1 MIALLQTVQRASVQV
16 DGEQIA
22 AIDQGLL
29 AYLGFARD
37 DQYEDLADF
46 IARIIAYRIFA
57 DPEAKM
63 NLSLADT
70 GASLLLVP
78 QFTLVANTR
87 KGLRPNFSQAL
98 APAEAERWFNKAV
111 ELARNESRLLRVGA
125 GKFGARMLVSS
136 VNDGPTNFILQYSHR
151 SG

>member
-22 AIDQGLL
+22 AIDHGLL
-29 AYLGFARD
+29 AYLGFARAD
-37 DQYEDLADF
+37 KYEELADF

-57 DPEAKM
+57 DPKAKM
-63 NLSLADT
+63 NLSLAEL

-98 APAEAERWFNKAV
+98 AASEAERWFNKAV
-111 ELARNESRLLRVGA
+111 ELARADSRLLQVGA
-125 GKFGARMLVSS
+125 GKFGARMLINSI
-136 VNDGPTNFILQYSHR
+136 NDGPTNFILQSTRR